1 MYEYK
6 MKLGFSN
13 REFDIKTIENLLIE
27 CRDIYN
33 LRSSV
38 ATNKKK
44 ISSFKILDNDNVIC
58 LTLSSKTKLRA
69 PLKGLHLF
77 SKLLL
82 ERLSQEQKNDI
93 IRNKSLFKVLD
104 CEDNNNFYWDRNENV
119 NENVSDLNLKSDE
132 IPSIEELFERVKRIE
147 EILNIN

>member
-13 REFDIKTIENLLIE
+13 REFNIKTIENLLSR

-44 ISSFKILDNDNVIC
+44 ISSFEILDNENAIY
-58 LTLSSKTKLRA
+58 LTLSSETKLRA

-82 ERLSQEQKNDI
+82 ESLSQEQKNDI

-104 CEDNNNFYWDRNENV
+104 LDCEDNNNFYCDRNENV
-119 NENVSDLNLKSDE
+119 SELNLKSDE
-132 IPSIEELFERVKRIE
+132 IPSIEELFERVRRIE